1 MVESIAVESV
11 AGSRQRHNVV
21 VTVLAALWLIESPPS
36 AVVAVT
42 GPVVS
47 DNMERYET
55 ALGERSRLDLADGS
69 VALLNTQG
77 RLRVRY
83 TPHERSLFLDGGE
96 IHVEVAHD
104 ANRPFT
110 VYVGSRIVQAVGTAF
125 SIKLESPSTIE
136 VVVTD
141 GRVKV
146 GDRLPLGTEPDNV
159 SVNLPA
165 HAMIVSQGERVL
177 LGVGNEEIEKL
188 GPDDIDDRLSWRYG
202 NIVFRGDSLYR
213 AVVEISRYSPVEFLF
228 GSEDLKKLRVAG
240 MYRVGDVDGFLASI
254 DANLQIEH
262 ERLEG
267 NQILLK
273 GRAE

>member
-1 MVESIAVESV
+1 MAADADNRAVLFQMAKQWDKMDTLSRLADIVPHEQPRKSWSSRLPLNQWLAV
-11 AGSRQRHNVV
+11 AASFVV

-146 GDRLPLGTEPDNV
+146 GDD
-159 SVNLPA
+159 A
-165 HAMIVSQGERVL
+165 HGAATQG
-177 LGVGNEEIEKL
+177 
-188 GPDDIDDRLSWRYG
+188 
-202 NIVFRGDSLYR
+202 
-213 AVVEISRYSPVEFLF
+213 A
-228 GSEDLKKLRVAG
+228 
-240 MYRVGDVDGFLASI
+240 
-254 DANLQIEH
+254 
-262 ERLEG
+262 
-267 NQILLK
+267 
-273 GRAE
+273 